1 MVSNDYDRSTTDMCI
16 VHKMFVNL
24 TKTSSMSIGSRQNL
38 SNYDEL
44 NITIDNE
51 DISNVD
57 NQKLL
62 GIIIDKTLSWD
73 KQIDSVCLNI
83 TRRITLLKLLSK
95 YVDMSNLK
103 LYYNSYIL
111 PIFDY
116 GCMIWGQSSTYNINR
131 VLKLQ
136 KRAARIILQADFMTP
151 SKEMFRQLGWL
162 TFTNRVE
169 YHICI
174 MVFKSLNGQAP
185 EYLSSLLTKSSETN
199 TRNLRSSEQEILKV
213 PFARTAYYK
222 KSFSVTGPKLWNAL
236 PLEIRKSTSL
246 ATFKTSV
253 KKYYLNKQ
261 LNET

>member
-1 MVSNDYDRSTTDMCI
+1 
-16 VHKMFVNL
+16 
-24 TKTSSMSIGSRQNL
+24 
-38 SNYDEL
+38 
-44 NITIDNE
+44 
-51 DISNVD
+51 
-57 NQKLL
+57 
-62 GIIIDKTLSWD
+62 
-73 KQIDSVCLNI
+73 
-83 TRRITLLKLLSK
+83 
-95 YVDMSNLK
+95 
-103 LYYNSYIL
+103 
-111 PIFDY
+111 
-116 GCMIWGQSSTYNINR
+116 
-131 VLKLQ
+131 
-136 KRAARIILQADFMTP
+136 MTP
-151 SKEMFRQLGWL
+151 SKEMFQELGWL

-185 EYLSSLLTKSSETN
+185 EYLSSLLTKCSETN
-199 TRNLRSSEQEILKV
+199 TRNLRSSKQEILKV

>member
-1 MVSNDYDRSTTDMCI
+1 MEWMTSYLTNRRQCIVDKTATSSSQQVTSGVPQGSVLGPLLFLIFINDKPLYINEAYAEIYADDTTARTAHKDQNVVQVELQGCSTDFKFWCI

-38 SNYDEL
+38 SKYEEL
-44 NITIDNE
+44 NIRIDNE

-95 YVDMSNLK
+95 YVDMPNLK

-116 GCMIWGQSSTYNINR
+116 GCMIWGQCSTYNINR

-136 KRAARIILQADFMTP
+136 KRAARIILQADFMSYFSTYCCIT
-151 SKEMFRQLGWL
+151 FLGH
-162 TFTNRVE
+162 R
-169 YHICI
+169 
-174 MVFKSLNGQAP
+174 G
-185 EYLSSLLTKSSETN
+185 
-199 TRNLRSSEQEILKV
+199 
-213 PFARTAYYK
+213 
-222 KSFSVTGPKLWNAL
+222 
-236 PLEIRKSTSL
+236 
-246 ATFKTSV
+246 
-253 KKYYLNKQ
+253 
-261 LNET
+261 